1 MISPIFRSLRPK
13 LWIKN
18 FFLFVPL
25 IFSKKKLLCSWEN
38 WLTLLAGFAIFC
50 GLSGA
55 VYVLNDII
63 DIASDRI
70 HPVKCNR
77 PIASGLLSVKEAK
90 AALLLILFIC
100 LFAAWNISALFF
112 SLALGYFILNL
123 AYCLKLKKIA
133 IIDVLCFGIG
143 YILRTLAGIGVL
155 KLINIDLQISNS
167 LLIAI
172 FFFAVFLALIKRRQ
186 DILITENKAVLRRK
200 EYTFYTIDYIDQIT
214 SIIAGLTI
222 LFYAIFVLNIEKT
235 TAFTSSNL
243 IYTLPLIIYII
254 LRYLLLIH
262 NDEENELASDLT
274 FKDKPL
280 IASGILWVISIIAI
294 NSALI

>member
-13 LWIKN
+13 LWVKN
-18 FFLFVPL
+18 LFLFVPL
-25 IFSKKKLLCSWEN
+25 LFSEKKLICSWEN
-38 WLTLLAGFAIFC
+38 WLYLLAGFAIFC

-55 VYVLNDII
+55 VYILNDII
-63 DIASDRI
+63 DLASDRI

-90 AALLLILFIC
+90 AALLLILFIS
-100 LFAAWNISALFF
+100 LIAAWNISAMFF

-143 YILRTLAGIGVL
+143 YVLRTLAGIGAL
-155 KLINIDLQISNS
+155 KIINIELQISNS
-167 LLIAI
+167 LIISI

-200 EYTFYTIDYIDQIT
+200 EYTFYSVDYLDQIT
-214 SIIAGLTI
+214 SIIGGLTI
-222 LFYAIFVLNIEKT
+222 FFYAIFVLNIEKT
-235 TAFTSSNL
+235 SSFANTNL
-243 IYTLPLIIYII
+243 IYTIPIIIYII
-254 LRYLLLIH
+254 LRYLLIIH
-262 NDEENELASDLT
+262 NDEENELSSDLT

-280 IASGILWVISIIAI
+280 IACGILWVISIIAI
-294 NSALI
+294 NSAII

>member
-25 IFSKKKLLCSWEN
+25 IFSEKKLLCSWEN
-38 WLTLLAGFAIFC
+38 WLYLLAGFAIFC

-63 DIASDRI
+63 DLASDRI

-100 LFAAWNISALFF
+100 LFAAWNISAMFF

-123 AYCLKLKKIA
+123 AYCLKLKMIA

-167 LLIAI
+167 LLISI

-280 IASGILWVISIIAI
+280 IASGLLWIISIIAI